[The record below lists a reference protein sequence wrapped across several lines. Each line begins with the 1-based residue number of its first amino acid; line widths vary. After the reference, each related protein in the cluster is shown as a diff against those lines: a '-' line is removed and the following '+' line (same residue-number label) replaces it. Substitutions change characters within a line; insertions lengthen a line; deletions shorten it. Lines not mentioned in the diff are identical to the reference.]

1 MLSYEVELEFARELA
16 WEAHAVLMEIYE
28 EAGSD
33 EGLLRIEQ
41 KAAGAGPVT
50 LADQALNDLIVSR
63 IRAAFP
69 QDGILAEESADDG
82 GRLEAGRFWC
92 IDPLDGTKEFIKRNG
107 EFSIMIGLVDR
118 RADSRPV
125 LGVVVEPVQGQIMS
139 AALGQGAFVEARGGV
154 RRRLQVSSR
163 DEGSSLRFIVSRSHP
178 DPEITEA
185 GRRLSVESVTPCGSV
200 GIKLGRIAQDRAD
213 VYLNFGGKTS
223 FWDTCAPEAIFSEA
237 GGRLTTLDGAL
248 IDYMAKSAHIRAP
261 LVATNGACHALVLQT
276 CQAIAAGRS

>member
-82 GRLEAGRFWC
+82 GRVFE
-92 IDPLDGTKEFIKRNG
+92 
-107 EFSIMIGLVDR
+107 
-118 RADSRPV
+118 
-125 LGVVVEPVQGQIMS
+125 QI
-139 AALGQGAFVEARGGV
+139 
-154 RRRLQVSSR
+154 
-163 DEGSSLRFIVSRSHP
+163 SLRHSC
-178 DPEITEA
+178 E
-185 GRRLSVESVTPCGSV
+185 
-200 GIKLGRIAQDRAD
+200 
-213 VYLNFGGKTS
+213 
-223 FWDTCAPEAIFSEA
+223 
-237 GGRLTTLDGAL
+237 
-248 IDYMAKSAHIRAP
+248 
-261 LVATNGACHALVLQT
+261 
-276 CQAIAAGRS
+276 